1 MINRM
6 LPSALFAGFA
16 AGLLAALLQFVFV
29 EKLILLAEEY
39 ESGARV
45 HFAGVMSADGHDH
58 EGHDH
63 SATEAA
69 DPEAAPA
76 AAEGAEPATDG
87 HDHQHAAGEEASP
100 LQRHALTVLFAALTY
115 TGFALVLVAG
125 FAAAEMMGHQ
135 PDLKAGLLWG
145 LAGFAAFQL
154 APAVGLEPELPGSVS
169 AALENRQIWWAG
181 TAIATGAGLALLA
194 FGRGVPAWIGG
205 LVLLALPHAIG
216 APELEGFAGI
226 APPELASKFAA
237 RSLAVGLVAWLALGA
252 IAARLWTGK
261 QA

>member
-39 ESGARV
+39 ETGARV

-58 EGHDH
+58 
-63 SATEAA
+63 SATEAVDA
-69 DPEAAPA
+69 DAAPA

-87 HDHQHAAGEEASP
+87 HDHQHEAGEEASP
-100 LQRHALTVLFAALTY
+100 LKRHALTVLFAALTY

-125 FAAAEMMGHQ
+125 FAAAESVGHR

-145 LAGFAAFQL
+145 LAGFAALQL
-154 APAVGLEPELPGSVS
+154 APAIGLEPELPGTT
-169 AALENRQIWWAG
+169 AAGLESRQIWWAG

-205 LVLLALPHAIG
+205 LVLLALPHVIG
-216 APELEGFAGI
+216 APELEGFSGI
-226 APPELASKFAA
+226 TPPELASKFAA

>member
-16 AGLLAALLQFVFV
+16 AGLLAVLLQFVFV
-29 EKLILLAEEY
+29 EKLILLAEDY
-39 ESGARV
+39 ETGARV

-58 EGHDH
+58 
-63 SATEAA
+63 SATEAV
-69 DPEAAPA
+69 DPDAAPA

-87 HDHQHAAGEEASP
+87 HDHQHEAGEEASP
-100 LQRHALTVLFAALTY
+100 LKRHALTVLFAALTY

-125 FAAAEMMGHQ
+125 FASAEMAVGHR

-154 APAVGLEPELPGSVS
+154 APAVGLEPELPGTMA

-181 TAIATGAGLALLA
+181 TAIATGGGLALLA
-194 FGRGVPAWIGG
+194 FGRGVPACIGG
-205 LVLLALPHAIG
+205 LVLLALPHVIG
-216 APELEGFAGI
+216 APELEGFSGS

>member
-29 EKLILLAEEY
+29 EKLILLAEDY
-39 ESGARV
+39 ETGARV

-58 EGHDH
+58 

-69 DPEAAPA
+69 DPDTAPA
-76 AAEGAEPATDG
+76 AAEEAAPATDG
-87 HDHQHAAGEEASP
+87 HDHQHEAGEEASP

-125 FAAAEMMGHQ
+125 FATAEMMGHR

-145 LAGFAAFQL
+145 LAGFAAIQL
-154 APAVGLEPELPGSVS
+154 APAVGLEPELPGTMS

-181 TAIATGAGLALLA
+181 TAIATGAGLAFLA
-194 FGRGVPAWIGG
+194 FGRGVPAKIGG
-205 LVLLALPHAIG
+205 LVLLALPHVIG

-252 IAARLWTGK
+252 IAAQLWTGK

>member
-16 AGLLAALLQFVFV
+16 AGLIAALLQFVFV
-29 EKLILLAEEY
+29 EKLILLAEDY
-39 ESGARV
+39 ETGARV
-45 HFAGVMSADGHDH
+45 HFAGVMKASDA
-58 EGHDH
+58 E
-63 SATEAA
+63 T
-69 DPEAAPA
+69 APA
-76 AAEGAEPATDG
+76 AEAATDT
-87 HDHQHAAGEEASP
+87 AAGDHATGHEATEEASP
-100 LQRHALTVLFAALTY
+100 LKRHALTVLFATLTY

-125 FAAAEMMGHQ
+125 FAAAESVGHR

-154 APAVGLEPELPGSVS
+154 APAVGLEPELPGTM
-169 AALENRQIWWAG
+169 AAGLENRQIWWAG

-205 LVLLALPHAIG
+205 LVLLALPHVIG
-216 APELEGFAGI
+216 APELDGFSGI